1 MILNEATEIVEGET
15 IIKLRKIS
23 TKYFGQKWQRRTED
37 DPEAAVKDEMC
48 QRGVVRGWP
57 GKGCFQF

>member
-1 MILNEATEIVEGET
+1 MLQKQLFLADEKKVEGET

-37 DPEAAVKDEMC
+37 DPEAAV
-48 QRGVVRGWP
+48 
-57 GKGCFQF
+57 